1 MRWNELRWCLST
13 IAHLLKINKTRSSDP
28 TRYGKSKRVLSLDT
42 RPQSVIFSRQG
53 IWLMYLLFS
62 FCILFWLHCNAM
74 RWSAV
79 RCNVMWC
86 NAIQFLETLLI
97 AMWCF
102 AMRCNAMLSAMRCDV
117 MWCYVIQCLET
128 LLVAMWCFA
137 MWCDAMWCYAF
148 LFDFFRVEVY
158 FNTSKIKMLESVIL
172 TPVNVHVHYFT
183 SVADLQSL
191 KLHPAIFVHPYF
203 FL

>member
-148 LFDFFRVEVY
+148 YLIFSCWGIF
-158 FNTSKIKMLESVIL
+158 
-172 TPVNVHVHYFT
+172 
-183 SVADLQSL
+183 Q
-191 KLHPAIFVHPYF
+191 HPQN
-203 FL
+203 